1 MSTVSVKSGCSGAPK
16 PDRLGLSGKANKC
29 SNARAGDPG
38 VLTTHQTPSLK
49 LAVTVAVGKGVMGW

>member
-1 MSTVSVKSGCSGAPK
+1 MVLSTVSVKSGCSGVPK

-29 SNARAGDPG
+29 TNARAGDHG

-49 LAVTVAVGKGVMGW
+49 LAVTAHVRE